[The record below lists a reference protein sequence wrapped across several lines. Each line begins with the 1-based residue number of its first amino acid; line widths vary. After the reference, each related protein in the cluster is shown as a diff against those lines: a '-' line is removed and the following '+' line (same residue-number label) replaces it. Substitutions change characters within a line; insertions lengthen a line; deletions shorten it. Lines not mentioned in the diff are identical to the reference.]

1 MQLCVVGL
9 SNIGKYMKTISLIG
23 STGSIGRQVC
33 SVARRYPEKFHIQSL
48 VANTSSE
55 VFLQQVREFRPT
67 YAALVNEEAGKRIAD
82 QIPDGVTFSYGEKAA
97 EEAIHYG
104 DVAFVAAT
112 GFAGLKYSLKAIEL
126 RKALA
131 LANKETLVCGGE
143 LVMRKVRENGVA
155 LMPVDS
161 EHSALWQALGFR
173 LNAPFRRL
181 IITAS
186 GGPFYGYSEEE
197 LKKVTPMSAL
207 KHPTWQMGAKITID
221 SATLLNKGF
230 EVIEAKWLYDAP
242 LEKIR
247 AVVQP
252 ESIIHS
258 MVEFD
263 DGGILAQM
271 SYPTMELPIQ
281 LALTYPERLDCNLP
295 SLDFEKLGAIRFL
308 PLEREKFPCYDL
320 ALKAAELGDN
330 YPCALNG
337 AGEVAVCAFL
347 EERISFLEIAKTMD
361 AALSKTE
368 RMKATDYQALRATD
382 ERARAL
388 AQEYVSRIIR
398 N

>member
-1 MQLCVVGL
+1 
-9 SNIGKYMKTISLIG
+9 MKTISLIG

-33 SVARRYPEKFHIQSL
+33 SVVRRHADKFQIKSI
-48 VANTSSE
+48 VANSSAE
-55 VFLQQVREFRPT
+55 LFLAQVKEFMPE
-67 YAALVNEEAGKRIAD
+67 YAALADEKAGREIAA
-82 QIPDGVTFSYGEKAA
+82 QIPAGVKFGYGEKAT
-97 EEAIHYG
+97 EEAIAYG

-126 RKALA
+126 KKDIA

-143 LVMRKVRENGVA
+143 LVMGKVQEAGIQM
-155 LMPVDS
+155 MPVDS
-161 EHSALWQALGFR
+161 EHSALWQALNFR

-186 GGPFYGYSEEE
+186 GGPFYAYTPEQ
-197 LKKVTPMSAL
+197 LQKVTPMSAL

-230 EVIEAKWLYDAP
+230 EVIEARWLYDAP
-242 LEKIR
+242 LEKIHT
-247 AVVQP
+247 VVQP

-281 LALTYPERLDCNLP
+281 LALTYPERLNCDLKP
-295 SLDFEKLGAIRFL
+295 LDFETLGAIRFL
-308 PLEREKFPCYDL
+308 PLDRKRFPCYDL
-320 ALKAAELGDN
+320 ALTALEMGDN

-337 AGEVAVCAFL
+337 AGEIAVHAFL
-347 EERISFLEIAKTMD
+347 QERISFPEIAETMR
-361 AALSKTE
+361 AVLGKTE
-368 RMKATDYQALRATD
+368 RMKTDSYEVLKETD
-382 ERARAL
+382 ARARAMAREL
-388 AQEYVSRIIR
+388 VK
-398 N
+398 